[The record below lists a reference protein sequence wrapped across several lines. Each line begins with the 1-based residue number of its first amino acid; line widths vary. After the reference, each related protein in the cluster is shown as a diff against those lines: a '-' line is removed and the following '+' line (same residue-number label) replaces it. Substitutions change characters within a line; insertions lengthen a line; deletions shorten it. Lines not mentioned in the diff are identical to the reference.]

1 MKRCPQCGKIY
12 SDLIM
17 QCPTCKTNMIKF
29 QDTQDPIKFQDTQD
43 LIKFQDTQGDQNTQN
58 ISSQQLFEGKQK
70 LDLKYLTE
78 EIQPLVEAMNHI
90 SSILMEQLTSQKE
103 NVFISSYSI
112 VITLML
118 LSHCSESGEHIEQLK
133 NFLGIKD
140 LSEEKILSA
149 QKQLTMLLGANQS
162 YDKCILKTANAIYID
177 KEMNL
182 TPAFNK
188 LSDIFLKNYQAALGV
203 YTLSA
208 ESTKNEING
217 WVRDQTNGLIDSILS
232 QPFDNTTQMALLNA
246 IYFKASWEKKFSK
259 YTEEKIFHGQN
270 GDTIV
275 DMMNNEASFLYAETK
290 CYQMIRLP
298 YYGDYEMVVYLPKNA
313 IDIMNWHYP
322 NEAEI
327 KNPHWQKRTVSLHMP
342 KFELEYKKNLKNV
355 LQALGLNGIFEDNY
369 YDRLATDLLKAG
381 IVIHKTMIKNDQ
393 KGSEAAAVTMVSMAV
408 TSAPRP
414 AKVEKVKEMNIDHPF
429 YFIISNT
436 KTKLKLFEGCIYN
449 LGRKVEKAQLENIIA
464 NDKRI
469 KELIEERRKSIEQEE
484 KEKREKERRKDA
496 KRKFKRCITQCIAWI
511 VIIIFAMILYRC

>member
-1 MKRCPQCGKIY
+1 MKRCPKCGKIY

-29 QDTQDPIKFQDTQD
+29 QDTQDPIKFQDTQ
-43 LIKFQDTQGDQNTQN
+43 GDQNTQN
-58 ISSQQLFEGKQK
+58 ISSQQLFEEKQK

-78 EIQPLVEAMNHI
+78 EIHPLVESMNHI

-118 LSHCSESGEHIEQLK
+118 LSHCSESGEHIEQLR

-140 LSEEKILSA
+140 LSEEKILST
-149 QKQLTMLLGANQS
+149 QKQLITLLGANQPYS
-162 YDKCILKTANAIYID
+162 RCTLKTANAIYID

-182 TPAFNK
+182 APAFNK
-188 LSDIFLKNYQAALGV
+188 LSDIFSKNYQSALGV

-217 WVRDQTNGLIDSILS
+217 WVRDQTNGLINSILS

-246 IYFKASWEKKFSK
+246 IYFKASWEKKFST

-275 DMMNNEASFLYAETK
+275 DMMHKEASFLYAETK

-327 KNPHWQKRTVSLHMP
+327 KNPHWQECTVSLHMP

-449 LGRKVEKAQLENIIA
+449 LGRKVEKAQLENILA
-464 NDKRI
+464 NDKR
-469 KELIEERRKSIEQEE
+469 IEERRKSIEREE
-484 KEKREKERRKDA
+484 KEKRKKERREDA

-511 VIIIFAMILYRC
+511 VIIIFAIILYRC

>member
-217 WVRDQTNGLIDSILS
+217 WVRDQTNGLINSILS

>member
-29 QDTQDPIKFQDTQD
+29 QDTQN
-43 LIKFQDTQGDQNTQN
+43 LIKFQDTHGDQNTQN
-58 ISSQQLFEGKQK
+58 ISSQQLFEEKQK
-70 LDLKYLTE
+70 IDSRHLTE
-78 EIQPLVEAMNHI
+78 EIPYHVQLEIQTLVEAMNHI

-140 LSEEKILSA
+140 LSEEKILST
-149 QKQLTMLLGANQS
+149 QKQLITLLGANQPYS
-162 YDKCILKTANAIYID
+162 ICTLKTANAIYID

-182 TPAFNK
+182 VPAFNE

-217 WVRDQTNGLIDSILS
+217 WVRAQTNGLINSILS

-246 IYFKASWEKKFSK
+246 IYFKASWEKKFST

-275 DMMNNEASFLYAETK
+275 DMMHNEDSFLYAETK

-342 KFELEYKKNLKNV
+342 KFELEYEKNLKNV

-381 IVIHKTMIKNDQ
+381 IVIHKTMIMNDQ
-393 KGSEAAAVTMVSMAV
+393 KGSEAAAVTMISMAV

-449 LGRKVEKAQLENIIA
+449 LGRKAEKAQLENILA
-464 NDKRI
+464 NDKR
-469 KELIEERRKSIEQEE
+469 IEERRKSIEREE
-484 KEKREKERRKDA
+484 KEKRKKERKEDA

-511 VIIIFAMILYRC
+511 VIIIFAIILYRC

>member
-17 QCPTCKTNMIKF
+17 QCPTCKTNM
-29 QDTQDPIKFQDTQD
+29 IKFQDTQD

-217 WVRDQTNGLIDSILS
+217 WVRDQTNGLINSILS